1 VIVMTL
7 VTVRQAGAGA
17 GALVTGPALVGLRSW
32 TLLLGLGFSLGVY
45 LIVKGFRY
53 APITAGYTA
62 ATGPSAAR
70 SEPTL
75 AARQR

>member
-1 VIVMTL
+1 
-7 VTVRQAGAGA
+7 
-17 GALVTGPALVGLRSW
+17 LRSW